1 MLTSWLTAIATR
13 MRSLMQRRRVH
24 REMEAELRFHV
35 EMETAA
41 NVERGLPPDEARRV
55 ALRDLG
61 GIAQTKEEIRDVRR
75 LTIEWVCHDARL
87 ALRGIRRNPAF
98 SAFAIATL
106 ALGIGVNIAATA
118 VVYGVLV
125 RPLPYPDASRL
136 VVINLLFTDGG
147 DLGFSP
153 TDLQAWLP
161 RLQAVEVAA
170 GYYSR
175 DITVRARGVTAVVPA
190 AFVTD
195 RFFDVLGV
203 KAESGRPRAGIA
215 EREIVVG
222 QHALARHLR
231 MNRAAAV
238 GAAVSIGDSAYTI
251 AGTMPADFAFPND
264 EIGVWVPSRTLIPGT
279 KSESTGYS
287 RIVARLKPGVTLED
301 ARRDAN
307 RVRLELKP
315 KSQEGVSTTVL
326 GETAVGR
333 ARGALLASLAGAFL
347 VLLVA
352 CANVATLFI
361 GRDIARERE
370 LAARVALGAPRSRL
384 VSSVLI
390 EALLIASLAS
400 VAGLAL
406 GAVTLKLFL
415 DAAQQGLPGLD
426 RVSIDRPVL
435 IAIAVLTM
443 IVTLACGSLP
453 AWRVSRMGVGA
464 FLRSRS
470 AVAPR
475 AWRVRKALVVA
486 QIALS
491 CVLLISAGLLARTV
505 VAVMYEDHGFDGKGA
520 VEARML
526 LSNNVLSNEH
536 RSQTFIRE
544 LLERMRALPSV
555 QHAGFGTSLPPRAAI
570 ATMAVSTVT
579 DDVSKSMFL
588 NIASGTSGYLRAM
601 GARFIAGGDFADRAD
616 PAGLPSVVLSESAA
630 RFFFQDGDAIGKT
643 IPKLPSVFGVAAAPN
658 VVGVVRDIKYDG
670 LDSPPG
676 PTIYLNW
683 EQRPF
688 GRGYLIVRS
697 SSDQRQL
704 GAEIR
709 RAVDALDLS
718 MPIAE
723 LQSLDAAV
731 ATSIANRRVRAVPAV
746 AFGLLAVAVALAG
759 LLATLLTLVTERR
772 RDLAVRSAIGATPAQ
787 LMWTVA
793 NVGLPLAGA
802 GLIVGLGLGGVA
814 ARTLSSLLYRV
825 SPYDPATF
833 AGTAALIGGGALIT
847 TFFAALRARRTDQLA
862 VLRYD

>member
-1 MLTSWLTAIATR
+1 VW
-13 MRSLMQRRRVH
+13 
-24 REMEAELRFHV
+24 
-35 EMETAA
+35 
-41 NVERGLPPDEARRV
+41 
-55 ALRDLG
+55 
-61 GIAQTKEEIRDVRR
+61 
-75 LTIEWVCHDARL
+75 HDARL
-87 ALRGIRRNPAF
+87 ALRSIRRNPAF
-98 SAFAIATL
+98 SVFAIVTL
-106 ALGIGVNIAATA
+106 ALGIGVNVAATA

-125 RPLPYPDASRL
+125 RPLPYPHASRL
-136 VVINLLFTDGG
+136 VVINLLFADGG

-161 RLQAVEVAA
+161 RLQAVEAAA

-175 DITVRARGVTAVVPA
+175 DVMVQARGVTAVVPA

-195 RFFDVLGV
+195 RFFDVLGIP
-203 KAESGRPRAGIA
+203 AQSGRPRAGIA
-215 EREIVVG
+215 AREIVVG
-222 QHALARHLR
+222 SRALARHLR
-231 MNRAAAV
+231 MDRASV

-251 AGTMPADFAFPND
+251 AGMMPADFAFPND
-264 EIGVWVPSRTLIPGT
+264 EIGVWLPSRALIAGT
-279 KSESTGYS
+279 KSESAGYS
-287 RIVARLKPGVTLED
+287 RIVARLKPGITLED

-315 KSQEGVSTTVL
+315 KSREGVSITVL

-333 ARGALLASLAGAFL
+333 ARSTLLASLAGAFL

-370 LAARVALGAPRSRL
+370 LAACVALGAPRSRL

-390 EALLIASLAS
+390 EALLIALLAS

-435 IAIAVLTM
+435 LAIALLTM
-443 IVTLACGSLP
+443 VVTLACGSLP
-453 AWRVSRMGVGA
+453 AWRASRTGFGA

-470 AVAPR
+470 GLAPQ
-475 AWRVRKALVVA
+475 AWRLRAALVVA

-491 CVLLISAGLLARTV
+491 CVLLIGAGLLARTV
-505 VAVMYEDHGFDGKGA
+505 VAVMQEDHGFDANGA

-526 LSNNVLSNEH
+526 LSNNILSNEQ
-536 RSQTFIRE
+536 RSQAFVRE
-544 LLERMRALPSV
+544 LLERMRALPGV
-555 QHAGFGTSLPPRAAI
+555 QHAGFGTSLPPRAPI
-570 ATMAVSTVT
+570 ATMAVKTVT
-579 DDVSKSMFL
+579 DEGSRSTFL

-601 GARFIAGGDFADRAD
+601 GARFIAGGDFAERSDSI
-616 PAGLPSVVLSESAA
+616 GLPSVVLSESAA
-630 RFFFQDGDAIGKT
+630 RFFFPKGDAIGRT
-643 IPKLPSVFGVAAAPN
+643 IPKLPDVFGVAAAPQ

-688 GRGYLIVRS
+688 GRGYLVVRS
-697 SSDQRQL
+697 SSNERQL
-704 GAEIR
+704 AAEIR
-709 RAVDALDLS
+709 RAVDAIDPS
-718 MPIAE
+718 IPIAE
-723 LQSLDAAV
+723 LESLDAAV
-731 ATSIANRRVRAVPAV
+731 ATSVANRRVRAVPAV
-746 AFGLLAVAVALAG
+746 AFGLLATAVALSG
-759 LLATLLTLVTERR
+759 LLATLLMLVAERR
-772 RDLAVRSAIGATPAQ
+772 RDLAVRSAIGATPTQ

-802 GLIVGLGLGGVA
+802 GLLIGLGLGGVA
-814 ARTLSSLLYRV
+814 ARSLSSLLYRV
-825 SPYDPATF
+825 SPYDPVTF
-833 AGTAALIGGGALIT
+833 AGAAALIAGGAILT
-847 TFFAALRARRTDQLA
+847 SFFAALRARRVDHLA
-862 VLRYD
+862 VLRYE

>member
-13 MRSLMQRRRVH
+13 MRGLMQRRRVR
-24 REMEAELRFHV
+24 REMDMELRFHV

-41 NVERGLPPDEARRV
+41 NVERGLSPQEARRA

-61 GIAQTKEEIRDVRR
+61 GMAQIKEEIRDVRR
-75 LTIEWVCHDARL
+75 LPIEWVWHDARL

-98 SAFAIATL
+98 SVFATATL

-136 VVINLLFTDGG
+136 VVINLLFADGG

-175 DITVRARGVTAVVPA
+175 DITIRARGATAVVPT

-203 KAESGRPRAGIA
+203 PAESGRSRAVIA

-222 QHALARHLR
+222 QRALARYLK
-231 MNRAAAV
+231 MDQAAAV
-238 GAAVSIGDSAYTI
+238 GAAVSIGETAYTI
-251 AGTMPADFAFPND
+251 AGMMPADFAFPND
-264 EIGVWVPSRTLIPGT
+264 EIGVWVPSRALIPGT
-279 KSESTGYS
+279 KSESAGYS

-301 ARRDAN
+301 ARRDAD

-315 KSQEGVSTTVL
+315 KSREGVSITVL

-333 ARGALLASLAGAFL
+333 ARGALLAALAGAFL

-370 LAARVALGAPRSRL
+370 LAARVALGASRSRL

-390 EALLIASLAS
+390 ETLLIAALATA
-400 VAGLAL
+400 AGLPL
-406 GAVTLKLFL
+406 GAATLKLFL

-435 IAIAVLTM
+435 LAIALLTM
-443 IVTLACGSLP
+443 VVTLACGSLP
-453 AWRVSRMGVGA
+453 AWRASRTSFGA

-470 AVAPR
+470 GLAPQ
-475 AWRVRKALVVA
+475 AWRLRGALVVA

-491 CVLLISAGLLARTV
+491 CVLLIGAGLLARTV
-505 VAVMYEDHGFDGKGA
+505 VAVMHEDHGFDSKGA

-526 LSNNVLSNEH
+526 LSNTILSNEQ
-536 RSQTFIRE
+536 RSQAFVRE
-544 LLERMRALPSV
+544 LLQRMRALPEV
-555 QHAGFGTSLPPRAAI
+555 QHAGFGTSLPPRAPI

-579 DDVSKSMFL
+579 DEGSRSTFL

-601 GARFIAGGDFADRAD
+601 GARFIAGGDFPERSHSIG
-616 PAGLPSVVLSESAA
+616 PPTVVLSESAA
-630 RFFFQDGDAIGKT
+630 RFFFPKGDATGRT
-643 IPKLPSVFGVAAAPN
+643 IPKLPSVFGVAAAPQ
-658 VVGVVRDIKYDG
+658 VVGVIRDIKYDG

-688 GRGYLIVRS
+688 GRGYLVVRS
-697 SSDQRQL
+697 SSDERQL
-704 GAEIR
+704 AVEIR
-709 RAVDALDLS
+709 RAVDAIDPS
-718 MPIAE
+718 IPIAE
-723 LQSLDAAV
+723 LESLDAAV
-731 ATSIANRRVRAVPAV
+731 TRSIANRRVRAVPAV
-746 AFGLLAVAVALAG
+746 AFGLLATAVALSG
-759 LLATLLTLVTERR
+759 LLATLLMLVAERR
-772 RDLAVRSAIGATPAQ
+772 RDLAVRSAIGATPTQ

-793 NVGLPLAGA
+793 SVGLPLAGA
-802 GLIVGLGLGGVA
+802 GLLVGLGLGGIA

-833 AGTAALIGGGALIT
+833 AGTAALIAGGAVLT
-847 TFFAALRARRTDQLA
+847 TLFAALRARRTDQLA
-862 VLRYD
+862 VLRYE